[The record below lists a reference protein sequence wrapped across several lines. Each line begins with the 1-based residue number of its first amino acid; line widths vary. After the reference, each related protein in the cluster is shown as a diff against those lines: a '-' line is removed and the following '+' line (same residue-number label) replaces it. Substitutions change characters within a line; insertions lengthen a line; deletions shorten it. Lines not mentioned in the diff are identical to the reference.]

1 MTREDIIRMARE
13 AGFANVRGGLMDNGE
28 FSDYW
33 DCWPNQLERFAELVA
48 AAEREAC
55 AQVCESMRPSK
66 EEFDPRY
73 YAGCTDSAAAIR
85 ARGEK

>member
-1 MTREDIIRMARE
+1 
-13 AGFANVRGGLMDNGE
+13 MDNGE

-33 DCWPNQLERFAELVA
+33 DCWPNQLERFANLVA

-55 AQVCESMRPSK
+55 AQVCEN
-66 EEFDPRY
+66 Y
-73 YAGCTDSAAAIR
+73 TDKDMGAYVDHEAHGHECATLIR